1 MSIPEKRLATSDDVP
16 RAVEYLIQL
25 VLCGVLWVMSF
36 GFGVG
41 ALVCFLEHWPLYVS
55 IPLAVVS
62 ALTAVACWAIKSSPG
77 RLVIGSSTGEVG
89 IVVPRSDRDASSSSR
104 GSL

>member
-25 VLCGVLWVMSF
+25 VLRGILWVMSF

-41 ALVCFLEHWPLYVS
+41 ALVCFLERWPLYVA
-55 IPLAVVS
+55 IPLAVASV
-62 ALTAVACWAIKSSPG
+62 LTAVGGWAIKSSPG
-77 RLVIGSSTGEVG
+77 RLVIGTSTRDIG
-89 IVVPRSDRDASSSSR
+89 IVVPRSNRDADSSSPDR
-104 GSL
+104 T

>member
-1 MSIPEKRLATSDDVP
+1 MSTPEKRLATSDEVP

-25 VLCGVLWVMSF
+25 VLRGVLWVMSF

-62 ALTAVACWAIKSSPG
+62 LLTAIAGWAIKSSPG
-77 RLVIGSSTGEVG
+77 RLVLSTSTRDVG
-89 IVVPRSDRDASSSSR
+89 ILVPRADGDAVSERDA
-104 GSL
+104 